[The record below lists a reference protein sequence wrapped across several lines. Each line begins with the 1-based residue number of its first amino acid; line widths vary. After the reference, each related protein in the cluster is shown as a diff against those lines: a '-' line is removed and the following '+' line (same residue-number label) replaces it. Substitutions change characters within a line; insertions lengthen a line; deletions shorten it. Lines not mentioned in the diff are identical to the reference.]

1 MLLSTHFRLTTHVN
15 FRYPTKRSK
24 GSPTERS
31 KGSKVGGNETTVGV
45 KKNGMDGM
53 GKKDGKDG
61 KDKRDRKSG
70 KIRKNGKHGT
80 YGKKGR
86 NLKNGKK
93 GKGERGK
100 KGGKGGKGG
109 EPHILAFRAVSIA
122 GGVRHSRVNF
132 MCKFVPWVL
141 KQGSQIALHV
151 FSTWAAVCFGRVF
164 KVMTSVFFSICVL
177 YINKTRVCVCCAC
190 MYT

>member
-1 MLLSTHFRLTTHVN
+1 
-15 FRYPTKRSK
+15 
-24 GSPTERS
+24 
-31 KGSKVGGNETTVGV
+31 
-45 KKNGMDGM
+45 MDGM

-100 KGGKGGKGG
+100 KGGKGG
-109 EPHILAFRAVSIA
+109 ELHILAFRAVSVA

-132 MCKFVPWVL
+132 MCKYVPCGV
-141 KQGSQIALHV
+141 KARITNCSACIFNMGS
-151 FSTWAAVCFGRVF
+151 RVF
-164 KVMTSVFFSICVL
+164 WPCV
-177 YINKTRVCVCCAC
+177 
-190 MYT
+190 